1 MFSCLFSQMLHMPAE
16 FFQAVYSLPPIHKSK
31 TAKNK
36 VVHQTR
42 PCVAD
47 SQRAPQTRMIR
58 PFILKGVDLERIWPT
73 LSGLGSLK
81 LEKEEKAEKKNKLI
95 KLNKKRE
102 NTQIMENKYR
112 NVIDRSNCGQIQQ
125 SWPILVSGTDHRCL
139 WGFKSILLHFTHN
152 LCNYSNY
159 VFYLVLLLRPTLFLS
174 FSLSLFTLTL
184 FPPCQQVLCH
194 FSQDVKYAFMN
205 ILLHHI
211 E

>member
-16 FFQAVYSLPPIHKSK
+16 FFQAVYSLCWPLQYGENGICVSISMDGLFSSLPPIHKSK

-81 LEKEEKAEKKNKLI
+81 LEKAEKAEKKNKLI
-95 KLNKKRE
+95 KLNKERE

-112 NVIDRSNCGQIQQ
+112 NVIDRSNCGQIQP
-125 SWPILVSGTDHRCL
+125 SWPIPVTTDAF
-139 WGFKSILLHFTHN
+139 GAS
-152 LCNYSNY
+152 
-159 VFYLVLLLRPTLFLS
+159 
-174 FSLSLFTLTL
+174 SLFC
-184 FPPCQQVLCH
+184 F
-194 FSQDVKYAFMN
+194 
-205 ILLHHI
+205 ILHI
-211 E
+211 ICVTTVTMYFI